1 MTSNAIS
8 NLAGATGYQ
17 MSAPKAQ
24 QNAEQSFSDMLRQT
38 APTVQSPAD
47 GVQQTAQPVKEQPK
61 QTDQQQTDTQPAD
74 NQQTDEA
81 KEPKTQDAQKSAEK
95 EQVQQTEDTA
105 AEEPEQEE
113 ENGEPD
119 AVLLSDVMQQILQQ
133 ILQQIT
139 EQLGVSPEE
148 VLQAMDALGISTEDL
163 SQNMAALLSELTG
176 TDQMAVLTDESLYT
190 QVSDLANAVEQTIE
204 ELADT
209 LGMDKEQLT
218 TLLQDSV
225 KEPEEPVIVVEQESA
240 APVTDMQQESIGDQ
254 EVQTATTTDIEA
266 EQPRETKRDENG
278 NMQQQMQ
285 DMQKPAENLQQTQGS
300 AIAAEQTT
308 ERFDLQRTQKIID
321 QIADYVKIHSGEK
334 LTSMEIALN
343 PASLG
348 SVNLHVSSKG
358 GVISAQLYA
367 QDEAV
372 RAALESQVAA
382 LKESLE
388 AQGMKVDAIEITEHS
403 HQLEQNLDQNGGQ
416 QESAEA
422 QKKSGRRL
430 LNLDELPEEEA
441 YEEEMTQAEKL
452 QIEMMRM
459 GGNKLNFQ
467 V

>member
-47 GVQQTAQPVKEQPK
+47 GAQQTAQPAKEQP
-61 QTDQQQTDTQPAD
+61 DQADLQQTDTQRTD
-74 NQQTDEA
+74 NQQTDEV
-81 KEPKTQDAQKSAEK
+81 KEPKAQDAQKPAEK

-105 AEEPEQEE
+105 AEEPKQEE

-119 AVLLSDVMQQILQQ
+119 AVLLSDVMQQ

-148 VLQAMDALGISTEDL
+148 VLQAMDALGISAEDL

-225 KEPEEPVIVVEQESA
+225 QNPEKPVIVVEQESA
-240 APVTDMQQESIGDQ
+240 APVTDMQQESTSDQ

-266 EQPRETKRDENG
+266 EQPRETKRDEKG

-321 QIADYVKIHSGEK
+321 QIADYVKIHSSEK

>member
-8 NLAGATGYQ
+8 NLAGTTGYQ
-17 MSAPKAQ
+17 MRAPKAQ

-38 APTVQSPAD
+38 APTMQSPAESA
-47 GVQQTAQPVKEQPK
+47 QQTAEPAKEQP
-61 QTDQQQTDTQPAD
+61 DQADLQQTDTRRTD
-74 NQQTDEA
+74 NQQTDEV
-81 KEPKTQDAQKSAEK
+81 KEPKAQDAQKPAEK

-105 AEEPEQEE
+105 AEEPKQEE

-119 AVLLSDVMQQILQQ
+119 AVLLSDVMQQ

-148 VLQAMDALGISTEDL
+148 VLQAMDALGISAEDL

-225 KEPEEPVIVVEQESA
+225 QNPEKPVIVVEQESA
-240 APVTDMQQESIGDQ
+240 APVTDMQQESTSDQ

-266 EQPRETKRDENG
+266 EQPRETKRDEKG

-321 QIADYVKIHSGEK
+321 QIADYVKIHSSEK

>member
-74 NQQTDEA
+74 NQQTDEV
-81 KEPKTQDAQKSAEK
+81 KEPKAQDAQKSAEK

-105 AEEPEQEE
+105 AEEPKQEE

-133 ILQQIT
+133 IT

-148 VLQAMDALGISTEDL
+148 VLQAMGALGISAEDL

-225 KEPEEPVIVVEQESA
+225 QNPEKPVIVVEQESA
-240 APVTDMQQESIGDQ
+240 APVTDMQQESTSDQ

-266 EQPRETKRDENG
+266 EQPRETKRDEKG

-321 QIADYVKIHSGEK
+321 QIADYVKIHSSEK

-416 QESAEA
+416 KESAEA

>member
-8 NLAGATGYQ
+8 NLAGTTGYQ
-17 MSAPKAQ
+17 MRAPKAQ

-47 GVQQTAQPVKEQPK
+47 GAQQTAQPTKEQP
-61 QTDQQQTDTQPAD
+61 DQADLQQTDTQRTD
-74 NQQTDEA
+74 NQQTDEV
-81 KEPKTQDAQKSAEK
+81 KEPKAQDAQKPAEK

-105 AEEPEQEE
+105 AEEPKQEE

-119 AVLLSDVMQQILQQ
+119 AVLLSDVMQQ

-148 VLQAMDALGISTEDL
+148 VLQAMDALGISAEDL

-225 KEPEEPVIVVEQESA
+225 QNPEKPVIVVEQESA
-240 APVTDMQQESIGDQ
+240 APVTDMQQESTGDQ

-334 LTSMEIALN
+334 LTSMEIELN

>member
-47 GVQQTAQPVKEQPK
+47 GVQQTAQPAKEQPK

-81 KEPKTQDAQKSAEK
+81 KEPNTQDVQKSAEK
-95 EQVQQTEDTA
+95 EQVQQTEETA
-105 AEEPEQEE
+105 AEEPKQEE
-113 ENGEPD
+113 ETGEPD
-119 AVLLSDVMQQILQQ
+119 AVLLSDVMQR

-148 VLQAMDALGISTEDL
+148 VLQAMDALGISAEDL

-225 KEPEEPVIVVEQESA
+225 KEPGEPVIVVEQESA

-441 YEEEMTQAEKL
+441 YEEKMTQAEKL

>member
-8 NLAGATGYQ
+8 NLAGTTGYQ
-17 MSAPKAQ
+17 MRAPKAQ
-24 QNAEQSFSDMLRQT
+24 QNAEQSFSDMLGQT
-38 APTVQSPAD
+38 AQTMQSPAA
-47 GVQQTAQPVKEQPK
+47 GVQQTAQTVKEQPK
-61 QTDQQQTDTQPAD
+61 QTDQKQTDTQPAD

-81 KEPKTQDAQKSAEK
+81 KEPKTQDVQKSAEK
-95 EQVQQTEDTA
+95 EQVQQTEETV
-105 AEEPEQEE
+105 AEEPKQEE
-113 ENGEPD
+113 ETGETD

-133 ILQQIT
+133 IT
-139 EQLGVSPEE
+139 EQLGVSQEE
-148 VLQAMDALGISTEDL
+148 VLQAMDALGISMEDL

-176 TDQMAVLTDESLYT
+176 ADQMAVLTDESLYT

-204 ELADT
+204 ELADD

-218 TLLQDSV
+218 ALLQDSV
-225 KEPEEPVIVVEQESA
+225 KKPEEPVIVVEQELTT
-240 APVTDMQQESIGDQ
+240 PVSDVQQESTGDQ
-254 EVQTATTTDIEA
+254 EVQTAAATDIVA
-266 EQPRETKRDENG
+266 EQPHETKREENG

-321 QIADYVKIHSGEK
+321 QIADYVKIHSSEK
-334 LTSMEIALN
+334 LTSMEIELN

-372 RAALESQVAA
+372 RAALESRVAA

-388 AQGMKVDAIEITEHS
+388 AQGMRVDAIEITEHS

>member
-8 NLAGATGYQ
+8 NLAGTTGYQ
-17 MSAPKAQ
+17 MRAPKAQ
-24 QNAEQSFSDMLRQT
+24 QNAEQSFSDMLGQT

-95 EQVQQTEDTA
+95 EQVQQTEETA

-113 ENGEPD
+113 ETGEPD
-119 AVLLSDVMQQILQQ
+119 AVLLSDVMQQ

-240 APVTDMQQESIGDQ
+240 APVTDMQQESIGNQ

-441 YEEEMTQAEKL
+441 YEEKMTQAEKL

>member
-47 GVQQTAQPVKEQPK
+47 GVQQTAQTVKEQPK

-81 KEPKTQDAQKSAEK
+81 KEPNTQDVQKSAEK
-95 EQVQQTEDTA
+95 EQVQQTEETA
-105 AEEPEQEE
+105 AEEPKQEE

-119 AVLLSDVMQQILQQ
+119 AVLLSDVMQQ

-148 VLQAMDALGISTEDL
+148 VLQAMDALGISAEDL

-254 EVQTATTTDIEA
+254 EVQTTTTTDIET
-266 EQPRETKRDENG
+266 EQPRETKREENG

-321 QIADYVKIHSGEK
+321 QIADYVKIHSSEK

-441 YEEEMTQAEKL
+441 YEEKMTQAEKL

>member
-8 NLAGATGYQ
+8 NLAGTTEYQ
-17 MSAPKAQ
+17 MRAPKAQ
-24 QNAEQSFSDMLRQT
+24 QNAEQSFSDMLGQT
-38 APTVQSPAD
+38 APTMQSPAA
-47 GVQQTAQPVKEQPK
+47 GVQQTAQTVKEQPK
-61 QTDQQQTDTQPAD
+61 QTDQKQTDTQPAD

-81 KEPKTQDAQKSAEK
+81 KEPKTQDVQKSAEK
-95 EQVQQTEDTA
+95 EQVQQTEETV
-105 AEEPEQEE
+105 AEEPKQEE
-113 ENGEPD
+113 ETGETD

-133 ILQQIT
+133 IT
-139 EQLGVSPEE
+139 EQLGVSQEE
-148 VLQAMDALGISTEDL
+148 VLQAMDALGISMEDL

-176 TDQMAVLTDESLYT
+176 ADQMAVLTDESLYT

-204 ELADT
+204 ELADD

-218 TLLQDSV
+218 ALLQDSV
-225 KEPEEPVIVVEQESA
+225 KKPEEPVIVVEQELTT
-240 APVTDMQQESIGDQ
+240 PVSDVQQESTGDQ
-254 EVQTATTTDIEA
+254 EVQTAMTTDIEA
-266 EQPRETKRDENG
+266 EQPHETKREENG

-321 QIADYVKIHSGEK
+321 QIADYVKIHSSEK
-334 LTSMEIALN
+334 LTSMEIELN

-372 RAALESQVAA
+372 RAALESRVAA

-388 AQGMKVDAIEITEHS
+388 AQGMRVDAIEITEHS

>member
-8 NLAGATGYQ
+8 NLAGTTGYQ
-17 MSAPKAQ
+17 MRAPKAQ

-38 APTVQSPAD
+38 APTMQSPAESA
-47 GVQQTAQPVKEQPK
+47 QQTAEPAKEQP
-61 QTDQQQTDTQPAD
+61 DQADLQQTDTQRTD
-74 NQQTDEA
+74 NQQTDEV
-81 KEPKTQDAQKSAEK
+81 KEPKAQDAQKPAEK

-105 AEEPEQEE
+105 AEEPKQEE

-119 AVLLSDVMQQILQQ
+119 AVLLSDVMQQ

-148 VLQAMDALGISTEDL
+148 VLQAMDALGISAEDL

-225 KEPEEPVIVVEQESA
+225 QNPEKPVIVVEQESA
-240 APVTDMQQESIGDQ
+240 APVTDMQQESTGDQ

-266 EQPRETKRDENG
+266 EQPRETKRDEKG

-321 QIADYVKIHSGEK
+321 QIADYVKIHSSEK

>member
-1 MTSNAIS
+1 MTRNAIS
-8 NLAGATGYQ
+8 NLAGTTGYQ
-17 MSAPKAQ
+17 MRAPKAQ
-24 QNAEQSFSDMLRQT
+24 QNAEQSFSDMLGQT
-38 APTVQSPAD
+38 APTMQSPAA
-47 GVQQTAQPVKEQPK
+47 GVQQTAQPAKEQPK

-81 KEPKTQDAQKSAEK
+81 KEPKTQDVQKSAEK

-133 ILQQIT
+133 IT

-148 VLQAMDALGISTEDL
+148 VLQAMDALGISAEDL

-209 LGMDKEQLT
+209 LGMNKEQLT

-240 APVTDMQQESIGDQ
+240 APVTDMQQESTGDQ

-321 QIADYVKIHSGEK
+321 QIADYVKIHSSEK

-430 LNLDELPEEEA
+430 LNLDEIPEEEA

>member
-8 NLAGATGYQ
+8 NLAGTTGYQ
-17 MSAPKAQ
+17 MRAPKAQ

-38 APTVQSPAD
+38 APTMQSPAESA
-47 GVQQTAQPVKEQPK
+47 QQTAEPAKEQP
-61 QTDQQQTDTQPAD
+61 DQADLQQTDTQRTD
-74 NQQTDEA
+74 NQQTDEV
-81 KEPKTQDAQKSAEK
+81 KEPKAQDAQKPAEK

-105 AEEPEQEE
+105 AEEPKQEE

-119 AVLLSDVMQQILQQ
+119 AVLLSDVMQQ

-148 VLQAMDALGISTEDL
+148 VLQAMDALGISAEDL

-240 APVTDMQQESIGDQ
+240 APVTDMQQESTGDQ

-321 QIADYVKIHSGEK
+321 QIADYVKIHSSEK

>member
-8 NLAGATGYQ
+8 NLAGTTGYQ
-17 MSAPKAQ
+17 MRAPKAQ

-38 APTVQSPAD
+38 APTMQSPAESA
-47 GVQQTAQPVKEQPK
+47 QQTAEPAKEQP
-61 QTDQQQTDTQPAD
+61 DQADLQQTDTQRTD
-74 NQQTDEA
+74 NQQTDEV
-81 KEPKTQDAQKSAEK
+81 KEPKAQDAQKPAEK

-105 AEEPEQEE
+105 AEEPKQEE

-119 AVLLSDVMQQILQQ
+119 AVLLSDVMQQ

-148 VLQAMDALGISTEDL
+148 VLQAMDALGISAEDL

-225 KEPEEPVIVVEQESA
+225 QNPEKPVIVVEQESA
-240 APVTDMQQESIGDQ
+240 APVTDMQQESTSDQ

-266 EQPRETKRDENG
+266 EQPRETKRDEKG

>member
-17 MSAPKAQ
+17 MRAPKAQ

-38 APTVQSPAD
+38 APTMQSPAESA
-47 GVQQTAQPVKEQPK
+47 QQTAEPAKEQP
-61 QTDQQQTDTQPAD
+61 DQADLQQTDTQRTD
-74 NQQTDEA
+74 NQQTDEV
-81 KEPKTQDAQKSAEK
+81 KEPKAQDAQKPAEK

-105 AEEPEQEE
+105 AEEPKQEE

-119 AVLLSDVMQQILQQ
+119 AVLLSDVMQQ

-148 VLQAMDALGISTEDL
+148 VLQAMDALGISAEDL

-225 KEPEEPVIVVEQESA
+225 QNSEKPVIVVEQESA
-240 APVTDMQQESIGDQ
+240 APVTDMQQESTSDQ

-266 EQPRETKRDENG
+266 EQPRETKRDEKG

-321 QIADYVKIHSGEK
+321 QIADYVKIHSSEK

>member
-95 EQVQQTEDTA
+95 EQVQQTEETV
-105 AEEPEQEE
+105 AEEPKQEE
-113 ENGEPD
+113 ETGEPD
-119 AVLLSDVMQQILQQ
+119 AVLLSDVMQQ

-148 VLQAMDALGISTEDL
+148 VLQAMDALGISAEDL

-225 KEPEEPVIVVEQESA
+225 KEPEEPVIVAEQESA
-240 APVTDMQQESIGDQ
+240 APVTDMQQESTGDQ

-321 QIADYVKIHSGEK
+321 QIADYVKIHSSEK

>member
-81 KEPKTQDAQKSAEK
+81 KEPKAQDAQKSAEK

-133 ILQQIT
+133 IT

-148 VLQAMDALGISTEDL
+148 VLQAMDALGISAEDL

-225 KEPEEPVIVVEQESA
+225 QNPEKPVIVVEQESA
-240 APVTDMQQESIGDQ
+240 APVTDMQQESTSDQ

-266 EQPRETKRDENG
+266 EQPRETKRDEKG

-321 QIADYVKIHSGEK
+321 QIADYVKIHSSEK

>member
-47 GVQQTAQPVKEQPK
+47 GVQQTAQPAKEQPK

-81 KEPKTQDAQKSAEK
+81 KEPNTQDVQKSAEK
-95 EQVQQTEDTA
+95 EQVQQTEETA
-105 AEEPEQEE
+105 AEEPKQEE

-119 AVLLSDVMQQILQQ
+119 AVLLSDVM
-133 ILQQIT
+133 QQIT

-321 QIADYVKIHSGEK
+321 QIADYVKIHSSEK

>member
-8 NLAGATGYQ
+8 NLAGTTEYQ
-17 MSAPKAQ
+17 MRAPKAQ
-24 QNAEQSFSDMLRQT
+24 QNAEQSFSDMLGQT
-38 APTVQSPAD
+38 AQTMQSPAA
-47 GVQQTAQPVKEQPK
+47 GVQQTAQTVKEQPK
-61 QTDQQQTDTQPAD
+61 QTDQKQTDTQPAD

-81 KEPKTQDAQKSAEK
+81 KEPKTQDVQKSAEK
-95 EQVQQTEDTA
+95 EQVQQTEETV
-105 AEEPEQEE
+105 AEEPKQEE
-113 ENGEPD
+113 ETGETD

-133 ILQQIT
+133 IT
-139 EQLGVSPEE
+139 EQLGVSQEE
-148 VLQAMDALGISTEDL
+148 VLQAMDALGISMEDI

-204 ELADT
+204 ELADD

-218 TLLQDSV
+218 ALLQDSV
-225 KEPEEPVIVVEQESA
+225 KKPEEPVIVVEQELTT
-240 APVTDMQQESIGDQ
+240 PVSDVQQESTGDQ
-254 EVQTATTTDIEA
+254 EVQTAMTTDIEA
-266 EQPRETKRDENG
+266 EQPHETKREENG

-321 QIADYVKIHSGEK
+321 QIADYVKIHSSEK
-334 LTSMEIALN
+334 LTSMEIELN

-372 RAALESQVAA
+372 RAALESRVAA

-388 AQGMKVDAIEITEHS
+388 AQGMRVDAIEITEHS

-430 LNLDELPEEEA
+430 F
-441 YEEEMTQAEKL
+441 KS
-452 QIEMMRM
+452 
-459 GGNKLNFQ
+459 G
-467 V
+467 

>member
-17 MSAPKAQ
+17 TSAKKTQ
-24 QNAEQSFSDMLRQT
+24 QNAERNFSDMLRQT

-47 GVQQTAQPVKEQPK
+47 GVQQAVQPAKEQPK
-61 QTDQQQTDTQPAD
+61 QVDTGQTDTMK
-74 NQQTDEA
+74 TSG
-81 KEPKTQDAQKSAEK
+81 TQDAQKPEK
-95 EQVQQTEDTA
+95 AEQVQQTEETG
-105 AEEPEQEE
+105 AEQPEKEE
-113 ENGEPD
+113 ENEEPD
-119 AVLLSDVMQQILQQ
+119 AVLLSDVMQQIM
-133 ILQQIT
+133 QQIT
-139 EQLGVSPEE
+139 DQLGVSQEE
-148 VLQAMDALGISTEDL
+148 VLQAMDTLGISMDDL
-163 SQNMAALLSELTG
+163 SQNMAALLTELTG
-176 TDQMAVLTDESLYT
+176 ADQMAVLTDETLYT
-190 QVSDLANAVEQTIE
+190 QVSDLTNAVEQMIE
-204 ELADT
+204 ELADD

-218 TLLQDSV
+218 ALLQDSV
-225 KEPEEPVIVVEQESA
+225 KKPAEPVIIMEQE
-240 APVTDMQQESIGDQ
+240 PLVQVNDVQQENTDDQ
-254 EVQTATTTDIEA
+254 QMQMIDVSANE
-266 EQPRETKRDENG
+266 EQPREAKREESGD
-278 NMQQQMQ
+278 MQQMQ
-285 DMQKPAENLQQTQGS
+285 DMQKPAENLQQMQGS
-300 AIAAEQTT
+300 AVSEEQPTQ
-308 ERFDLQRTQKIID
+308 RFDLQRTQEIID
-321 QIADYVKIHSGEK
+321 QIADYVKIHASEK
-334 LTSMEIALN
+334 LTSMEIELN

-372 RAALESQVAA
+372 RAALESQVTA

-403 HQLEQNLDQNGGQ
+403 HQLEQNLDQNGEQ
-416 QESAEA
+416 QESAKA

-430 LNLDELPEEEA
+430 LNLDELPEEEV

>member
-119 AVLLSDVMQQILQQ
+119 AVLLSDVMQQ

-321 QIADYVKIHSGEK
+321 QIADYVKIHSSEK

-441 YEEEMTQAEKL
+441 YEEKMTQAEKL
-452 QIEMMRM
+452 QIEMMPM

>member
-8 NLAGATGYQ
+8 NLAGTTGYQ
-17 MSAPKAQ
+17 MRAPKAQ
-24 QNAEQSFSDMLRQT
+24 QNAEQSFSDMLGQT

-47 GVQQTAQPVKEQPK
+47 GVQQTAQSAKEQPK

-81 KEPKTQDAQKSAEK
+81 KEPKTQDVQKSAEK

-133 ILQQIT
+133 IT

-148 VLQAMDALGISTEDL
+148 VLQAMDALGISAEDL

-176 TDQMAVLTDESLYT
+176 TDQMEVLTDESLYT

-240 APVTDMQQESIGDQ
+240 APVTDMQQESTGDQ
-254 EVQTATTTDIEA
+254 EVQTTTTTDIEA
-266 EQPRETKRDENG
+266 EQPRETKREENG

-441 YEEEMTQAEKL
+441 YEEKMTQAEKL

>member
-8 NLAGATGYQ
+8 NLAGTTEYQ
-17 MSAPKAQ
+17 MRAPKAQ
-24 QNAEQSFSDMLRQT
+24 QNAEQSFSDMLGQT
-38 APTVQSPAD
+38 APTMQSPAA
-47 GVQQTAQPVKEQPK
+47 GVQQTAQTVKEQPK

-81 KEPKTQDAQKSAEK
+81 KEPKTQDVQKSAEK
-95 EQVQQTEDTA
+95 EQVQQTEETV
-105 AEEPEQEE
+105 AEEPKQEE
-113 ENGEPD
+113 ETGETD

-133 ILQQIT
+133 IT
-139 EQLGVSPEE
+139 EQLGVSQEE
-148 VLQAMDALGISTEDL
+148 VLQAMDALGISMEDL

-176 TDQMAVLTDESLYT
+176 ADQMAVLTDESLYT

-204 ELADT
+204 ELADD

-218 TLLQDSV
+218 ALLQDSV
-225 KEPEEPVIVVEQESA
+225 KKPEEPVIVVEQELTT
-240 APVTDMQQESIGDQ
+240 PVSDVQQKSTGDQ
-254 EVQTATTTDIEA
+254 EVQTAAATDIEA
-266 EQPRETKRDENG
+266 EQPHETKREENG

-321 QIADYVKIHSGEK
+321 QIADYVKIHSSEK
-334 LTSMEIALN
+334 LTSMEIELN

-372 RAALESQVAA
+372 RAALESRVAA

-388 AQGMKVDAIEITEHS
+388 AQGMRVDAIEITEHS

>member
-8 NLAGATGYQ
+8 NLAGTTGHQ
-17 MSAPKAQ
+17 MRAPKAQ

-38 APTVQSPAD
+38 APTMQSPAESA
-47 GVQQTAQPVKEQPK
+47 QQTAEPAKEQP
-61 QTDQQQTDTQPAD
+61 DQADLQQTDTQRTD
-74 NQQTDEA
+74 NQQTDEV
-81 KEPKTQDAQKSAEK
+81 KEPKAQDAQKPAEK

-105 AEEPEQEE
+105 AEEPKQEE

-119 AVLLSDVMQQILQQ
+119 AVLLSDVMQQ

-148 VLQAMDALGISTEDL
+148 VLQAMDALGISAEDL

-225 KEPEEPVIVVEQESA
+225 QNPEKPVIVVEQESA
-240 APVTDMQQESIGDQ
+240 APVTDMQQESTGDQ

-266 EQPRETKRDENG
+266 EQPRETKRDEKG

-321 QIADYVKIHSGEK
+321 QIADYVKIHSSEK

-372 RAALESQVAA
+372 RAALESQVAV

>member
-47 GVQQTAQPVKEQPK
+47 GVQQTAQTVKEQPK

-81 KEPKTQDAQKSAEK
+81 KEPNTQDVQKSAEK
-95 EQVQQTEDTA
+95 EQVQQTEETA
-105 AEEPEQEE
+105 AEEPKQEE
-113 ENGEPD
+113 ETGEPD
-119 AVLLSDVMQQILQQ
+119 AVLLSDVMQQ

-148 VLQAMDALGISTEDL
+148 VLQAMDALGISAEDL

-254 EVQTATTTDIEA
+254 EVQTTTTTDIEA
-266 EQPRETKRDENG
+266 EQPRETKREENG

-308 ERFDLQRTQKIID
+308 ERFGLQRTQKIID
-321 QIADYVKIHSGEK
+321 QIADYVKIHSSEK

-372 RAALESQVAA
+372 RAALESQVTA

>member
-8 NLAGATGYQ
+8 NLAGTTGYQ
-17 MSAPKAQ
+17 MRAPKAQ

-47 GVQQTAQPVKEQPK
+47 GAQQTAQPTKEQP
-61 QTDQQQTDTQPAD
+61 DQADLQQTDTQRTD
-74 NQQTDEA
+74 NQQTDEV
-81 KEPKTQDAQKSAEK
+81 KEPKAQDAQKPAEK

-105 AEEPEQEE
+105 AEEPKQEE

-119 AVLLSDVMQQILQQ
+119 AALLSDVMQQ

-148 VLQAMDALGISTEDL
+148 VLQAMDALGISAEDL

-225 KEPEEPVIVVEQESA
+225 QNPEKPVIVVEQESA
-240 APVTDMQQESIGDQ
+240 APVTDMQQESTGDQ

-300 AIAAEQTT
+300 AIAEEQTT

-334 LTSMEIALN
+334 LTSMEIELN

>member
-47 GVQQTAQPVKEQPK
+47 GVQQTAQTVKEQPK

-81 KEPKTQDAQKSAEK
+81 KEPNTQDVQKSAEK
-95 EQVQQTEDTA
+95 EQVQQTEETA
-105 AEEPEQEE
+105 AEEPKQEE

-119 AVLLSDVMQQILQQ
+119 AVLLSDVMQQ

-148 VLQAMDALGISTEDL
+148 VLQAMDALGISAEDL

-266 EQPRETKRDENG
+266 EQPRETKREENG

-321 QIADYVKIHSGEK
+321 QIADYVKIHSSEK

-441 YEEEMTQAEKL
+441 YEEKMTQAEKL

>member
-8 NLAGATGYQ
+8 NLAGTTGYQ
-17 MSAPKAQ
+17 MRAPKAQ

-38 APTVQSPAD
+38 APTMQSPAESA
-47 GVQQTAQPVKEQPK
+47 QQTAEPAKEQPK

-119 AVLLSDVMQQILQQ
+119 AVLLSDVMQQ

-240 APVTDMQQESIGDQ
+240 APVTDMQQESTGDQ

-441 YEEEMTQAEKL
+441 YEEKMTQAEKL

>member
-8 NLAGATGYQ
+8 NLAGTTGYQ
-17 MSAPKAQ
+17 MRAPKAQ
-24 QNAEQSFSDMLRQT
+24 QNAEQSFLDMLGQT

-47 GVQQTAQPVKEQPK
+47 GVQQTAQPAKEQPK

-81 KEPKTQDAQKSAEK
+81 KEPKTQDVQKSAEK

-133 ILQQIT
+133 IT

-148 VLQAMDALGISTEDL
+148 VLQAMDALGISAEDL

-240 APVTDMQQESIGDQ
+240 APVTDMQQESTGDQ
-254 EVQTATTTDIEA
+254 EVQTTTTTDIEA
-266 EQPRETKRDENG
+266 EQPRETKREENG

-441 YEEEMTQAEKL
+441 YEEKMTQAEKL

>member
-1 MTSNAIS
+1 
-8 NLAGATGYQ
+8 

-95 EQVQQTEDTA
+95 EQVQQTEETV
-105 AEEPEQEE
+105 AEEPKQEE
-113 ENGEPD
+113 ETGEPD
-119 AVLLSDVMQQILQQ
+119 AVLLSDVMQQ

-148 VLQAMDALGISTEDL
+148 VLQAMDALGISAEDL

-225 KEPEEPVIVVEQESA
+225 KEPEEPVIVAEQESA
-240 APVTDMQQESIGDQ
+240 APVTDMQQESTGDQ

-321 QIADYVKIHSGEK
+321 QIADYVKIHSSEK

-441 YEEEMTQAEKL
+441 YEEKMTQAEKL

>member
-8 NLAGATGYQ
+8 NLAGTTGYQ
-17 MSAPKAQ
+17 MRAPKAQ

-95 EQVQQTEDTA
+95 EQVQQTEETA
-105 AEEPEQEE
+105 AEEPKQEE
-113 ENGEPD
+113 ETGEPD
-119 AVLLSDVMQQILQQ
+119 AVLLSDVMQQ

-148 VLQAMDALGISTEDL
+148 VLQAMDALGISAEDL

-225 KEPEEPVIVVEQESA
+225 QNPEKPVIVVEQESA
-240 APVTDMQQESIGDQ
+240 APVTDMQQESTSDQ

-266 EQPRETKRDENG
+266 EQPRETKRDEKG

-321 QIADYVKIHSGEK
+321 QIADYVKIHSSEK
-334 LTSMEIALN
+334 LTSMEIELN

-416 QESAEA
+416 QEGAEA

>member
-17 MSAPKAQ
+17 MRAPKAQ

-38 APTVQSPAD
+38 APTMQSPAE
-47 GVQQTAQPVKEQPK
+47 GAQQTAEPAKEQP
-61 QTDQQQTDTQPAD
+61 DQADLQQTDTQRTD
-74 NQQTDEA
+74 NQQTDEV
-81 KEPKTQDAQKSAEK
+81 KEPKAQDAQKPAEK

-105 AEEPEQEE
+105 AEEPKQEE

-119 AVLLSDVMQQILQQ
+119 AALLSDVMQQ

-148 VLQAMDALGISTEDL
+148 VLQAMDALGISAEDL

-225 KEPEEPVIVVEQESA
+225 QNPEKPVIVVEQESA
-240 APVTDMQQESIGDQ
+240 APVTDMQQESTGDQ

-308 ERFDLQRTQKIID
+308 ERFGLQRTQKIID

-334 LTSMEIALN
+334 LTSMEIELN

-441 YEEEMTQAEKL
+441 YEEKMTQAEKL

-467 V
+467 A

>member
-17 MSAPKAQ
+17 MRAPKAQ

-38 APTVQSPAD
+38 APTMQSPAESA
-47 GVQQTAQPVKEQPK
+47 QQTAEPAKEQP
-61 QTDQQQTDTQPAD
+61 DQADLQQTDTQRTD
-74 NQQTDEA
+74 NQQTDEV
-81 KEPKTQDAQKSAEK
+81 KEPKAQDAQKPAEK

-105 AEEPEQEE
+105 AEEPKQEE

-119 AVLLSDVMQQILQQ
+119 AVLLSDVMQQ

-148 VLQAMDALGISTEDL
+148 VLQAMDALGISAEDL

-225 KEPEEPVIVVEQESA
+225 QNPEKPVIVVEQESA
-240 APVTDMQQESIGDQ
+240 APVTDMQQESTSDQ

-266 EQPRETKRDENG
+266 EQPRETKRDEKG

-321 QIADYVKIHSGEK
+321 QIADYVKIHSSEK

>member
-47 GVQQTAQPVKEQPK
+47 GVQQTAQTVKEQPK

-81 KEPKTQDAQKSAEK
+81 KEPNTQDVQKSAEK
-95 EQVQQTEDTA
+95 EQVQQTEETA
-105 AEEPEQEE
+105 AEEPKQEE

-119 AVLLSDVMQQILQQ
+119 AVLLSDVMQQ

-148 VLQAMDALGISTEDL
+148 VLQAMDALGISAEDL

-254 EVQTATTTDIEA
+254 EVQTTTTTDIEA
-266 EQPRETKRDENG
+266 EQPRETKREENG

-321 QIADYVKIHSGEK
+321 QIADYVKIHSSEK

-367 QDEAV
+367 QDEVV

-441 YEEEMTQAEKL
+441 YEEKMTQAEKL

>member
-47 GVQQTAQPVKEQPK
+47 GVQQTAQTVKEQPK

-81 KEPKTQDAQKSAEK
+81 KEPNTQDVQKSAEK
-95 EQVQQTEDTA
+95 EQVQQTEETA
-105 AEEPEQEE
+105 AEEPKQEE

-119 AVLLSDVMQQILQQ
+119 AVLLSDVMQQ

-148 VLQAMDALGISTEDL
+148 VLQAMDALGISAEDL

-254 EVQTATTTDIEA
+254 EVQTTTTTDIEA
-266 EQPRETKRDENG
+266 EQLRETKREENG

-321 QIADYVKIHSGEK
+321 QIADYVKIHSSEK

-441 YEEEMTQAEKL
+441 YEEKMTQAEKL

>member
-8 NLAGATGYQ
+8 NLAGTTGYQ
-17 MSAPKAQ
+17 MRAPKAQ

-38 APTVQSPAD
+38 APTMQSPAESA
-47 GVQQTAQPVKEQPK
+47 QQTAEPAKEQP
-61 QTDQQQTDTQPAD
+61 DQADLQQTDTQRTD
-74 NQQTDEA
+74 NQQTDEV
-81 KEPKTQDAQKSAEK
+81 KEPKAQDAQKPAEK

-105 AEEPEQEE
+105 AEEPKQEE
-113 ENGEPD
+113 ENGGPD
-119 AVLLSDVMQQILQQ
+119 AVLLSDVMQQ

-148 VLQAMDALGISTEDL
+148 VLQAMDALGISAEDL

-240 APVTDMQQESIGDQ
+240 APVTDMQQESTGDQ

-285 DMQKPAENLQQTQGS
+285 DMQKPTENLQQTQGS

-321 QIADYVKIHSGEK
+321 QIADYVKIHSSEK

-416 QESAEA
+416 QKSAEA

>member
-8 NLAGATGYQ
+8 NLAGTTGYQ
-17 MSAPKAQ
+17 MRAPKAQ
-24 QNAEQSFSDMLRQT
+24 QNAEQSFSDMLGQT
-38 APTVQSPAD
+38 APTVQSPAA

-95 EQVQQTEDTA
+95 EQVQQTEETA

-119 AVLLSDVMQQILQQ
+119 AVLLSDVMQQ

>member
-8 NLAGATGYQ
+8 NLAGTTGYQ
-17 MSAPKAQ
+17 MRAPKAQ

-38 APTVQSPAD
+38 APTVQNQAE
-47 GVQQTAQPVKEQPK
+47 GVQQTAQMAKEQPK
-61 QTDQQQTDTQPAD
+61 QETQQAG
-74 NQQTDEA
+74 NQQTDEV
-81 KEPKTQDAQKSAEK
+81 KEPKAQDVQKPAETQQT
-95 EQVQQTEDTA
+95 QQTEETD
-105 AEEPEQEE
+105 AEEPKQEE
-113 ENGEPD
+113 ETGETD
-119 AVLLSDVMQQILQQ
+119 AVLLSDVMQQIM
-133 ILQQIT
+133 QQIT
-139 EQLGVSPEE
+139 EQLGVSQED
-148 VLQAMDALGISTEDL
+148 VLQAMDALGISMEDL
-163 SQNMAALLSELTG
+163 SQNMAALLTELTG
-176 TDQMAVLTDESLYT
+176 ADQMAVLTDETLYA

-204 ELADT
+204 ELADD

-218 TLLQDSV
+218 ALLQDSVSV

-240 APVTDMQQESIGDQ
+240 APVTDMQQESTGDQ
-254 EVQTATTTDIEA
+254 EVQTAMTTDIEA

-285 DMQKPAENLQQTQGS
+285 DMQKPTENLQQTQGS

-321 QIADYVKIHSGEK
+321 QIADYVKIHSSEK

>member
-8 NLAGATGYQ
+8 NLAGTTGYQ
-17 MSAPKAQ
+17 MRAPKAQ

-38 APTVQSPAD
+38 APTMQSPAESA
-47 GVQQTAQPVKEQPK
+47 QQTAEPAKEQP
-61 QTDQQQTDTQPAD
+61 DQADLQQTDTQRTD
-74 NQQTDEA
+74 NQQTDEV
-81 KEPKTQDAQKSAEK
+81 KEPKAQDAQKPAEK

-105 AEEPEQEE
+105 AEEPKQEE

-119 AVLLSDVMQQILQQ
+119 AVLLSDVMQQ

-148 VLQAMDALGISTEDL
+148 VLQAMDALGISAEDL

-225 KEPEEPVIVVEQESA
+225 QNPEKPVIVVEQESA
-240 APVTDMQQESIGDQ
+240 APVTDMQQESTSDQ

-266 EQPRETKRDENG
+266 EQPRETKRDEKG

-321 QIADYVKIHSGEK
+321 QIADYVKIHSSEK

-348 SVNLHVSSKG
+348 SVSLHVSSKG